1 MFVHNNNM
9 RTLPNDIRPVFDEE
23 RCVFNKMA
31 GTFSFTPLDQA
42 NDHNVKVM
50 KGSGGIV
57 GIWPD
62 TNLICNWAIVS
73 REVVQII
80 NEFE

>member
-1 MFVHNNNM
+1 MV
-9 RTLPNDIRPVFDEE
+9 
-23 RCVFNKMA
+23 
-31 GTFSFTPLDQA
+31 GTFSFTQLDQA

-73 REVVQII
+73 PEVVQII

>member
-1 MFVHNNNM
+1 MFVHNINM
-9 RTLPNDIRPVFDEE
+9 RKLPNDIRPVFDEE

-31 GTFSFTPLDQA
+31 GRFSFTPLDQA

-50 KGSGGIV
+50 KGSGDII
-57 GIWPD
+57 GIWPNS
-62 TNLICNWAIVS
+62 NLICNWAIVS
-73 REVVQII
+73 PEVVQII